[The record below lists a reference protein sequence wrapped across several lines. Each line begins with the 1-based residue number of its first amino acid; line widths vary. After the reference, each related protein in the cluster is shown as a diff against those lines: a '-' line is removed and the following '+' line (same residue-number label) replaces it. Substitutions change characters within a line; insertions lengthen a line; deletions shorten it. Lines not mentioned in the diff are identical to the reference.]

1 MDNETLKE
9 NLGNMAGG
17 AQSRTPQAALNRI
30 NKLEN
35 VLHRLA
41 YWFDTDQEILDN
53 MTATEREDHIRQH
66 KEIITALFD

>member
-1 MDNETLKE
+1 MDTETLKE

-17 AQSRTPQAALNRI
+17 SQSRTPQAALDHI

-53 MTATEREDHIRQH
+53 MPAIEREDHIRQH
-66 KEIITALFD
+66 KAIIAALFD